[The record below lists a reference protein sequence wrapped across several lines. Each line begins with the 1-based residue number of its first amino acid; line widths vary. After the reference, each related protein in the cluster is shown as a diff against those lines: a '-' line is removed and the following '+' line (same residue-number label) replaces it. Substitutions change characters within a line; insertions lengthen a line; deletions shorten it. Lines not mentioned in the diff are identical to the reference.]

1 MPHGSVMLFNSAYY
15 GVFLFAAYAVFWA
28 LRTKKR
34 LRAGFLALASY
45 GFYFYGTFDTAVHDG
60 APLSPFAWAV
70 LCLGIIFVGS
80 TLDFWL
86 AQVLHRTEA
95 PWQRKAL
102 LCVSV
107 FYYLGILALFKYW
120 DFAAASFASAARAAG
135 YSVHPALLH
144 LVLPFGIS
152 FFTFETMSYTID
164 VYRRELEPSRNYVD
178 YLLFVS
184 FFPHLVA
191 GPIVRPSHMLPQ
203 LEATPVADARQM
215 SDGLFLIAKGLT
227 KKIAIGDYL
236 AQSLVGRVFDNPALH
251 SPAEAWV
258 AVYAY
263 AFQIYADFS
272 GYTDVALGSA
282 KLFGYELPQ
291 NFDRPYQSQD
301 LQEFWRRWHISLS
314 SWLRDYLYIPLGGSR
329 GSSFLTY
336 RNLMITMVLGGLWH
350 GASWNFVIW
359 GVLHGGALGVTRAY
373 QRRRGASEA
382 ETPAWKRALL
392 IVATFHYVCL
402 AWVFFRAKTLPGA
415 LAVASRAARVWLDPL
430 AASPNLTARVWLILG
445 LAALAHFT
453 PRAWRE
459 RARGHFVTCPAPL
472 QGALLAACAYALH
485 FVAMQKSEPFVY
497 GQF

>member
-1 MPHGSVMLFNSAYY
+1 MLFNSAYY
-15 GVFLFAAYAVFWA
+15 GVFLFTAYAVFWA
-28 LRTKKR
+28 LRTRKR

-45 GFYFYGTFDTAVHDG
+45 AFYFYGTYDTAIHDG
-60 APLSPFAWAV
+60 APLTPIAWAV
-70 LCLGIIFVGS
+70 MCLGIIFVGS

-86 AQVLHRTEA
+86 AQVLHRTETQ
-95 PWQRKAL
+95 WKRKAL

-107 FYYLGILALFKYW
+107 VYYLGILALFKYY
-120 DFAAASFASAARAAG
+120 DFAVESFAAASRAAG

-203 LEATPVADARQM
+203 LEAVPVADAKQM

-236 AQSLVGRVFDNPALH
+236 AQNLVGRVFDNPGLH
-251 SPAEAWV
+251 SPLEAWV
-258 AVYAY
+258 GVYAY

-359 GVLHGGALGVTRAY
+359 GVLHGGALAVTRAY
-373 QRRRGASEA
+373 QRRRGAADTEA
-382 ETPAWKRALL
+382 PPWKRVLL

-402 AWVFFRAKTLPGA
+402 AWIFFRAKTFSGA
-415 LAVASRAARVWLDPL
+415 LAVTVRAGRVVLEPF
-430 AASPNLTARVWLILG
+430 AESPNLTPRLCLILG
-445 LAALAHFT
+445 LAALLHFT
-453 PRAWRE
+453 PSTWRE
-459 RARGHFVTCPAPL
+459 RVRERFSNSPAVL
-472 QGALLAACAYALH
+472 QGTLLAACAYLLH
-485 FVAMQKSEPFVY
+485 FVATAKSEPFVY